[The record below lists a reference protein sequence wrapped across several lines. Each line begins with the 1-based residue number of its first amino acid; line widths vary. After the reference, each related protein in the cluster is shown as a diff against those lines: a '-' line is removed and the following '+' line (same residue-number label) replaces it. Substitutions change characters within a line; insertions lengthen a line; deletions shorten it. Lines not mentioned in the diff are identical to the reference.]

1 MGGSA
6 TNDCG
11 IGMLS
16 ELGIRFVGKNDEIC
30 QHGISELKKI
40 KHLEIMHIPKGGFF
54 IWVNLANYIN
64 SEKFYYKCRLRGLS
78 ILPGFIFYSST
89 EEVTSKIR
97 ISIVP
102 STIKEMK
109 RGLEIIQ
116 DVLNNCDFKLN

>member
-1 MGGSA
+1 MWSR
-6 TNDCG
+6 D
-11 IGMLS
+11 S
-16 ELGIRFVGKNDEIC
+16 
-30 QHGISELKKI
+30 
-40 KHLEIMHIPKGGFF
+40 
-54 IWVNLANYIN
+54 YIN